1 LYILF
6 IAGSRRAP
14 RTTLIIVGVV
24 SGVVL
29 LAVIGAAAYAFCK
42 GWVWS
47 CLLLNRRFLLQNPLN
62 MNT

>member
-6 IAGSRRAP
+6 VAGSRRAP

-42 GWVWS
+42 RWVWS
-47 CLLLNRRFLLQNPLN
+47 CLHLNRR
-62 MNT
+62 